1 MPKYGAISSTKLLF
15 QNEHLE
21 TLPVLYLYQ
30 ILQGMKKLGEL
41 MLLLLIAAG
50 CQKSDVV
57 SEFTGN
63 QTTYDLQQGSQ
74 YAVSGTVIFKERK
87 DGRITAVI
95 QLKGTEG
102 DIKHPVH
109 LHLPGADVALLMN
122 PVIGNTGRSETT
134 FNALTD
140 ESRIDYQKLNA
151 LPACIKIHLGDTGP
165 ARDIILAGGNIGSS
179 FTNSPAGGRLGISVC
194 KSE

>member
-1 MPKYGAISSTKLLF
+1 
-15 QNEHLE
+15 
-21 TLPVLYLYQ
+21 
-30 ILQGMKKLGEL
+30 MKKLGEL
-41 MLLLLIAAG
+41 MILLIIAAG

-95 QLKGTEG
+95 QLTGTEG

-109 LHLPGADVALLMN
+109 LHLGDISKPGADVALLMS
-122 PVIGNTGRSETT
+122 PVQGKTGRSETT

-140 ESRIDYQKLNA
+140 ESVIDYQKLTA

-165 ARDIILAGGNIGSS
+165 ARDIILAAGNIGSS